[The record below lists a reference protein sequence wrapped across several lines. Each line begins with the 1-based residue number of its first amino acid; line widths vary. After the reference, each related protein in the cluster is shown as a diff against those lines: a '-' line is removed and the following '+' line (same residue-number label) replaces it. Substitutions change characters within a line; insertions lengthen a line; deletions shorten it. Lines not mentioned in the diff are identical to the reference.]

1 MFHPSESDITD
12 GEIAHINSK
21 PYRGKCQF
29 VDCTGLKEKKKN
41 RIRSIIDEIGKRSR
55 RVGIWNLWVLMKMN
69 KN

>member
-29 VDCTGLKEKKKN
+29 VDCTGLKEKKKKIEYDQLSTKLEN
-41 RIRSIIDEIGKRSR
+41 EAG
-55 RVGIWNLWVLMKMN
+55 VWVYGISGC
-69 KN
+69 